1 MASIFIILQLD
12 HKQSFS
18 SIEPKHIRLY
28 FISLSCAH
36 HWWEARTFSIPSPSS
51 SSPRTVSG
59 GDEELLSGDWVHPPG
74 NPTHRGPG
82 DYAFCGISALL
93 CLHPGGKCVYPCG
106 CYFLHPPSHTHVFFP
121 GELVRVWHGFLFC
134 DLSKN
139 ATLSYG
145 P

>member
-1 MASIFIILQLD
+1 MESIFMTLLLD

-18 SIEPKHIRLY
+18 SIEPEHHCLH
-28 FISLSCAH
+28 FISLSCAFR
-36 HWWEARTFSIPSPSS
+36 WCEVRTFSIPSPSS
-51 SSPRTVSG
+51 SPRTVSG
-59 GDEELLSGDWVHPPG
+59 RYEELLSGDRVHPPG

-82 DYAFCGISALL
+82 DYAFCVVSALL

-139 ATLSYG
+139 APLSYG